1 MATTS
6 RSEFSRPFQQRR
18 KLRPMRPNP
27 LMATFSFFSQVVT
40 CLLPPVAC
48 TSAETVS
55 IHKLSPSFRRPCRVQ
70 RLYQSVNVPC
80 RC

>member
-6 RSEFSRPFQQRR
+6 SSVDSRPFQHRR

-40 CLLPPVAC
+40 CLYPPVAC
-48 TSAETVS
+48 GKGRMLG
-55 IHKLSPSFRRPCRVQ
+55 IRQ
-70 RLYQSVNVPC
+70 QY
-80 RC
+80 